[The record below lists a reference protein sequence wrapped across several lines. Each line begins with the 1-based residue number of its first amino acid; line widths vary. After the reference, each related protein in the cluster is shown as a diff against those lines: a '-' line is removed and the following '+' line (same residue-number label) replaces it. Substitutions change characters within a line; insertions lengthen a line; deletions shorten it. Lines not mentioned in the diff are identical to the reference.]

1 MTAGVLHTVR
11 NLELTAVQMLPPA
24 MLADWAAGRP
34 LAPCADALVRGV
46 LENQLLL
53 FNRSPTRSVLQFGAA
68 MAVDGAILVTSPAG
82 IAGRGLGTWVVGEHL
97 LKGHLILDGGLIWA

>member
-46 LENQLLL
+46 LDERLNETVRGAYSCVWARL
-53 FNRSPTRSVLQFGAA
+53 VLQSATASPDRWCAECDSLCAEPAAATLYGGARFGGDAA
-68 MAVDGAILVTSPAG
+68 ASQAV
-82 IAGRGLGTWVVGEHL
+82 
-97 LKGHLILDGGLIWA
+97 